1 MNADTWTTAEKKL
14 ARELFERAASNEEA
28 ELIADIKGRA
38 AQLSDL
44 DAVRGLQAHIG
55 SAVREFQVKYDFRYS
70 QLLFVFARLVREGRL
85 SRSELNRLSDDK
97 LALVDRMLTL

>member
-38 AQLSDL
+38 
-44 DAVRGLQAHIG
+44 
-55 SAVREFQVKYDFRYS
+55 
-70 QLLFVFARLVREGRL
+70 
-85 SRSELNRLSDDK
+85 
-97 LALVDRMLTL
+97 